1 MNFSLQNF
9 INSVKGSISNDE
21 ARLFHH
27 SISTLNKSIIGIN
40 AILTLPNISNPD
52 AYTFIIEAEPEN
64 VDVTFE
70 VTNRNKDITELLVT
84 QNSDKFSSER
94 TVSFPTDNL
103 TDVETVQSLS
113 NIVKSQYKSDA
124 MRTILQDS
132 LLFHHT
138 ESSVEET
145 KDSLGN
151 TQFTYTFWGYGTDPV
166 RFVMSE
172 TFMDLPPRGGSLQ
185 YQEFDTFDKKWKT
198 QASYLSEALMST
210 KNHISGNET
219 IVGVPTIYGDKW
231 SITDFVTK
239 QTLRKTLEQNLI
251 MAPLHQITN
260 LDPTMYGGV
269 NLKTFD
275 TKLLDTINQDYNI
288 AYKIPDP
295 SENRICDVDLYISP
309 AGQKITEPNE
319 HTKRFILR
327 YQHPTDAEFGYF
339 TAYDPTGPEPKL
351 IARTTHTSKSV
362 EDMIHLTNH
371 LKELSDPA
379 IEKQVTQ
386 KKQLSRFSLNLP
398 QIQEERDELEL

>member
-1 MNFSLQNF
+1 MNVLTDKEGNLFYHVMSTFHDSVLGIRG
-9 INSVKGSISNDE
+9 INSLSNVTNPN
-21 ARLFHH
+21 AH
-27 SISTLNKSIIGIN
+27 TYII
-40 AILTLPNISNPD
+40 D
-52 AYTFIIEAEPEN
+52 AEPES
-64 VDVTFE
+64 VDITLE
-70 VTNRNKDITELLVT
+70 VTNRNKDVTDILIT
-84 QNSDKFSSER
+84 QNSDRFSSEK
-94 TVSFPTDNL
+94 TVSFPTNKL
-103 TDVETVQSLS
+103 TDVETIHSLRD
-113 NIVKSQYKSDA
+113 IIKTQYKLDA
-124 MRTILQDS
+124 MRTILQNS
-132 LLFHHT
+132 LLFHQT
-138 ESSVEET
+138 NSSVEET
-145 KDSLGN
+145 KDSHGN
-151 TQFTYTFWGYGTDPV
+151 TEFTYTFWGYGTEPV
-166 RFVMSE
+166 RFVINE

-185 YQEFDTFDKKWKT
+185 YQEFDTFNKKWNT
-198 QASYLSEALMST
+198 QASYISEALMST
-210 KNHISGNET
+210 KEHIKGNET

-251 MAPLHQITN
+251 MTPLHQITN

-269 NLKTFD
+269 NLKIFD

-295 SENRICDVDLYISP
+295 SENRICDVDLYIYP
-309 AGQKITEPNE
+309 ADQTLMEPNE

-371 LKELSDPA
+371 LKELSGPA
-379 IEKQVTQ
+379 IEKQVTK

-398 QIQEERDELEL
+398 QIQEEHNELEP